1 MQILSQTEV
10 WRWPEV
16 LIIGLIISGVVLVV
30 ALLIMVFEVIGN
42 GVCTKGSTLTA
53 SVSFCMLLIM
63 AGSGIRNNMPFC
75 IDYKVLLD
83 DTISAKEFFDKY
95 ELLGIDGEIFEIRE
109 YINEDVRDEMQRN

>member
-10 WRWPEV
+10 WRWPEGF
-16 LIIGLIISGVVLVV
+16 IIGAIISGVVLIAMLILMLCEV
-30 ALLIMVFEVIGN
+30 AYD

-63 AGSGIRNNMPFC
+63 VGFGIRNNAPFC

-83 DTISAKEFFDKY
+83 DTISAKEIFEKY
-95 ELLGIDGEIFEIRE
+95 ELIDIDGEIYEIRE
-109 YINEDVRDEMQRN
+109 YITE